1 MEYCQRT
8 VNVTVLNLPYTSAMP
23 QRARSP
29 SSDSSGAAVPTTLQQ
44 QHSVQR
50 PTGSSSTRQ
59 ESVQGSGSQVSQAA
73 ERILQEQHQQQIFS
87 IYGHE
92 NLVRPR
98 TT

>member
-1 MEYCQRT
+1 MPQSARSDRSGAPRS
-8 VNVTVLNLPYTSAMP
+8 VNVDMTPP
-23 QRARSP
+23 
-29 SSDSSGAAVPTTLQQ
+29 VPTTLQQ

-50 PTGSSSTRQ
+50 PTGSSSTRL
-59 ESVQGSGSQVSQAA
+59 ESVQGSGSEVSQAA
-73 ERILQEQHQQQIFS
+73 ELILQEQHQLQIFS